1 MTLGDLKT
9 GKVAVLGMG
18 VNHEALAK
26 YLQKQGV
33 SFQVIDGWKTDAELA
48 ERLSGFDIIFRTP
61 GVPFFSKSIQTLKR
75 RGAKIYSQTKLFFDL
90 CQAPIIGVTGT
101 KGKGTTSTLIFKI
114 LEAAA
119 LRQAHGRKVY
129 LAGNIGR
136 DPFEF
141 IDKLTPNDFVI
152 LELSSFQLQDL
163 HKSPHIAVVLKITPE
178 HLDHHQD
185 LAEYIEA
192 KTSIVRFQSASD
204 FAVLS
209 YDSEST
215 RTFAGKTKARIV
227 WNSIKQEVKPG
238 CYATDRKIFLNGEI
252 VAKTAE
258 VALLGR
264 FNLEN
269 VTAAIAAAAAAGV
282 TDGTTIKK
290 AISEFRGLP
299 HRLEFIAEIGKV
311 KFYNDSFA
319 TTPETTVAALTA
331 FADPIVLIAGG
342 SEKKSD
348 YAELGKKIAESKV
361 KTLIAIGVTGPK
373 IAKLARDAG
382 FAGKIFDTGLNDME
396 QIIAKANEAADPG
409 DVVLLSPASASFDM
423 FDNYKQRGEL
433 FSKFVSKL
441 AK

>member
-1 MTLGDLKT
+1 MQTYKGKKIAVVGLSVEGLDSTRFFAREGALVTCLDRRTKVELGSTYDELT
-9 GKVAVLGMG
+9 GL
-18 VNHEALAK
+18 
-26 YLQKQGV
+26 GV
-33 SFQVIDGWKTDAELA
+33 SFELGDWY
-48 ERLSGFDIIFRTP
+48 LSHLDKFDLIVRTAGISP
-61 GVPFFSKSIQTLKR
+61 REFSEYKDKLT
-75 RGAKIYSQTKLFFDL
+75 SQTKLFFDL
-90 CQAPIIGVTGT
+90 CEAPIIGVTGT
-101 KGKGTTSTLIFKI
+101 KGKGTTSSLIFKI

-282 TDGTTIKK
+282 TDGT
-290 AISEFRGLP
+290 
-299 HRLEFIAEIGKV
+299 
-311 KFYNDSFA
+311 
-319 TTPETTVAALTA
+319 
-331 FADPIVLIAGG
+331 
-342 SEKKSD
+342 
-348 YAELGKKIAESKV
+348 
-361 KTLIAIGVTGPK
+361 
-373 IAKLARDAG
+373 
-382 FAGKIFDTGLNDME
+382 
-396 QIIAKANEAADPG
+396 
-409 DVVLLSPASASFDM
+409 
-423 FDNYKQRGEL
+423 
-433 FSKFVSKL
+433 
-441 AK
+441 